1 MSWNNQGGGP
11 GRSPGRGPW
20 GQGPFGPPPTGD
32 IEEIIRRVQEALGKL
47 TPGGSGG
54 GGGKG
59 LGGRTALFLALAA
72 LLLWFAWGT
81 FYTVQPN
88 EVGINLVFGRYT
100 GKTAAGLN
108 TNWPWPIGSVIKVPV
123 WDQQITEVGYRS
135 LGASADIPEES
146 QMLTGDKNI
155 VDVHF
160 RVNWQIDPAKPENYV
175 FNIHNPRETVKAVA
189 ESIMREVVGLKTID
203 GILTTDRAA
212 VEADVQKRMQNLLD
226 AYRAGVLVKQVQLQS
241 VDAPSQVLSA
251 YRDVTAAQQDQQR
264 AVNEAETYANKVVPE
279 AEGGAARIVAEANAY
294 REQTILEAK
303 GQTSRYDQIYD
314 QYKKAPG
321 VTRERMYLETM
332 EHVLGPMDKT
342 IVDFKLRQP
351 AGALYRARTA
361 PIQVGRKRQMRT
373 PLNGVVLAAIAVV
386 AIIVAWMATFVVDPT
401 EQALILRFGQPVRD
415 LIDAPGLY
423 FKWPFVDTVVYIDK
437 RILALDNERQ
447 EVLVSDNQRLEVD
460 AFVRYKIDD
469 PLLFYQSVTDTRGA
483 DAQLGGM
490 LNSALRRTL
499 SGASITD
506 IVRDKRDA
514 LMADI
519 KDQMITGAKRFGL
532 QVIDVRIKRAD
543 LPAENSEA
551 VFRRMQTERQQRA
564 ASYRAQGSQQSQQ
577 IKAEADRKVTVI
589 TAQAQQQSEKIRG
602 EGDGERNRIFAEAYG
617 ADPEFFAFYR
627 SMQAY
632 QNSFAN
638 GQTRALISPK
648 SDFFRY
654 FSTPTPAPEAATAP
668 SPPAKAD

>member
-11 GRSPGRGPW
+11 WKSPGRGPW

-32 IEEIIRRVQEALGKL
+32 LEEIIRRVQEALAKL

-59 LGGRTALFLALAA
+59 FGGRGALFLVLAA

-81 FYTVQPN
+81 FYTVQPS

-160 RVNWQIDPAKPENYV
+160 RVNWQIDPAKPEDYV
-175 FNIHNPRETVKAVA
+175 FNIQNQRETVKAVA

-203 GILTTDRAA
+203 GILTTDRAS
-212 VEADVQKRMQNLLD
+212 VETDVQKRMQDLLD
-226 AYRAGVLVKQVQLQS
+226 AYRAGILVKQVQLQS

-303 GQTSRYDQIYD
+303 GQTSRYNQIYD

-342 IVDFKLRQP
+342 IVD
-351 AGALYRARTA
+351 
-361 PIQVGRKRQMRT
+361 
-373 PLNGVVLAAIAVV
+373 
-386 AIIVAWMATFVVDPT
+386 
-401 EQALILRFGQPVRD
+401 
-415 LIDAPGLY
+415 
-423 FKWPFVDTVVYIDK
+423 
-437 RILALDNERQ
+437 
-447 EVLVSDNQRLEVD
+447 S
-460 AFVRYKIDD
+460 
-469 PLLFYQSVTDTRGA
+469 
-483 DAQLGGM
+483 
-490 LNSALRRTL
+490 NSASPPVPYIALEPL
-499 SGASITD
+499 QSKSGASG
-506 IVRDKRDA
+506 K
-514 LMADI
+514 
-519 KDQMITGAKRFGL
+519 
-532 QVIDVRIKRAD
+532 
-543 LPAENSEA
+543 
-551 VFRRMQTERQQRA
+551 
-564 ASYRAQGSQQSQQ
+564 
-577 IKAEADRKVTVI
+577 
-589 TAQAQQQSEKIRG
+589 
-602 EGDGERNRIFAEAYG
+602 
-617 ADPEFFAFYR
+617 
-627 SMQAY
+627 
-632 QNSFAN
+632 
-638 GQTRALISPK
+638 
-648 SDFFRY
+648 
-654 FSTPTPAPEAATAP
+654 
-668 SPPAKAD
+668 

>member
-11 GRSPGRGPW
+11 WRPQGRGPW

-32 IEEIIRRVQEALGKL
+32 LEEIIRRVQEALSKL

-59 LGGRTALFLALAA
+59 FGGRGALLLVLAA
-72 LLLWFAWGT
+72 VLLWFAWGT
-81 FYTVQPN
+81 FYTVQPS

-135 LGASADIPEES
+135 LGGGADIPEES

-175 FNIHNPRETVKAVA
+175 FNILNPRETVKAVA

-203 GILTTDRAA
+203 GILTTDRAS
-212 VEADVQKRMQNLLD
+212 VEADVQKRMQSVLD
-226 AYRAGVLVKQVQLQS
+226 GYHAGVLVKQVQLQS
-241 VDAPSQVLSA
+241 VDAPSQVISA

-303 GQTSRYDQIYD
+303 GQTSRYNQIYE

-342 IVDFKLRQP
+342 IVD
-351 AGALYRARTA
+351 
-361 PIQVGRKRQMRT
+361 
-373 PLNGVVLAAIAVV
+373 
-386 AIIVAWMATFVVDPT
+386 
-401 EQALILRFGQPVRD
+401 
-415 LIDAPGLY
+415 
-423 FKWPFVDTVVYIDK
+423 
-437 RILALDNERQ
+437 
-447 EVLVSDNQRLEVD
+447 S
-460 AFVRYKIDD
+460 
-469 PLLFYQSVTDTRGA
+469 
-483 DAQLGGM
+483 
-490 LNSALRRTL
+490 NSASAPVPYIALEPLQSKT
-499 SGASITD
+499 GASG
-506 IVRDKRDA
+506 K
-514 LMADI
+514 
-519 KDQMITGAKRFGL
+519 
-532 QVIDVRIKRAD
+532 
-543 LPAENSEA
+543 
-551 VFRRMQTERQQRA
+551 
-564 ASYRAQGSQQSQQ
+564 
-577 IKAEADRKVTVI
+577 
-589 TAQAQQQSEKIRG
+589 
-602 EGDGERNRIFAEAYG
+602 
-617 ADPEFFAFYR
+617 
-627 SMQAY
+627 
-632 QNSFAN
+632 
-638 GQTRALISPK
+638 
-648 SDFFRY
+648 
-654 FSTPTPAPEAATAP
+654 
-668 SPPAKAD
+668 